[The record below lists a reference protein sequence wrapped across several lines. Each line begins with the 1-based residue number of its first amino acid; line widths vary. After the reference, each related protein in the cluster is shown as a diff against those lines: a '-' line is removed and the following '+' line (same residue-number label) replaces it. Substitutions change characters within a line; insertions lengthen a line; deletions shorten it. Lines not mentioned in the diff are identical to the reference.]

1 MVRIG
6 GPGADGGMTTL
17 RSMTGFGVASGES
30 DRYRIGAAVRS
41 VNHRNLDLSIRL
53 LQSLREAE
61 APIRALLQSRLSRG
75 RLDLTVDVESV
86 LPSASE
92 VRVDRR
98 LIDELTEL
106 SRSLGSG
113 DERLSALGIG
123 DLLRIPGVV
132 EVRRRDEEWL
142 DGDQKLLVSVVE
154 EALEQLV
161 GARETEGRALVD
173 LLTKG
178 LGRLAALA
186 EQLAEGRAE
195 AIAELET
202 NLRKRVTRLLEGVP
216 LDEARLAQEVAH
228 LVERSDVTEE
238 IDRLFAHVAHAA
250 TVLEGESPAGKRLD
264 FLLQEVQRELNTLGA
279 KCRDIAMSRV
289 VVDGKAAC
297 EQLREQVQNV
307 E

>member
-1 MVRIG
+1 
-6 GPGADGGMTTL
+6 MTTL
-17 RSMTGFGVASGES
+17 RSMTGFGAASGES
-30 DRYRIGAAVRS
+30 DRYRIGAVVRS

-53 LQSLREAE
+53 PQSLRQAE
-61 APIRALLQSRLSRG
+61 ASIRAILKSRLSRG

-86 LPSASE
+86 LTSASE

-98 LIDELTEL
+98 LIDELTEI
-106 SRSLGSG
+106 SRSLGGG
-113 DERLSALGIG
+113 DKRLSALGIG

-132 EVRRRDEEWL
+132 EVRRRDEEWS

-161 GARETEGRALVD
+161 GARETEGQALVE

-178 LGRLAALA
+178 LGKLAALA
-186 EQLAEGRAE
+186 EQLAERRPE

-202 NLRKRVTRLLEGVP
+202 NLRKRVTQLLEGVP
-216 LDEARLAQEVAH
+216 LDEDRLAQEVAH
-228 LVERSDVTEE
+228 LVERSDVSEE
-238 IDRLFAHVAHAA
+238 IDRLLAHLAHAGA
-250 TVLEGESPAGKRLD
+250 VLEGEGPAGKRLD

-289 VVDGKAAC
+289 VVDGKAVC